1 MKKEHCKHV
10 GILSGR
16 VKDIRNDQRERY
28 GCSGRS
34 IKQVNTEGRSKTK
47 SSDVSPDLSR
57 MINDLLRHQSAP
69 EVKIETFSGDPLEYH
84 FISVF
89 REVLELK
96 INDQADQCDF

>member
-1 MKKEHCKHV
+1 MVARC
-10 GILSGR
+10 
-16 VKDIRNDQRERY
+16 
-28 GCSGRS
+28 GRS
-34 IKQVNTEGRSKTK
+34 IKQVNTEGRSKIKT
-47 SSDVSPDLSR
+47 SDVSPDLSR
-57 MINDLLRHQSAP
+57 MISDLLRHQSAH